1 MVRLALI
8 LVMTLL
14 SSMAGLYGQVF
25 NAVLINSV
33 DTSVL
38 AHASVNVHEIRAQF
52 LTDDHGRLS
61 FRLSDSVRIVSF
73 SIAAIGCRV
82 NLTHKRTNKPL
93 DTIYV
98 EILPRELEGYTM
110 KGLSAENVVRKA
122 VEMMPVNNRDTAY
135 FCSSSYRQYE
145 KINGRYANLLEATPE
160 IMVKVTTHRGR
171 LVPKLAYAATKVRWT
186 EPVFEP
192 CYPELNTIE
201 IPLAENIV
209 HNLENSSLLPTRFSK
224 YRFAFD
230 TTNKDANVYV
240 IKYLINDFSVE
251 KHGVTNLGNSFWG
264 ESYERGVII
273 IDRETYALVGFRRNT
288 YRYRDYT
295 YFVNGGN
302 NWVLPERRYYLEL
315 RDASL
320 DIRYRREKGM
330 WYVDRILYQYTNELY
345 RGGWG
350 KLEFVVTNFY
360 EWQNDGV
367 SKYTTE
373 EHHKNFFPAML
384 VYNKVYDRD
393 KWTNLSIPFLLA
405 DQHQVFMDISN
416 DGKRPIFV
424 TQLPGRK

>member
-1 MVRLALI
+1 
-8 LVMTLL
+8 
-14 SSMAGLYGQVF
+14 MAGLYGQVF

-160 IMVKVTTHRGR
+160 IMVKVRKEKGK
-171 LVPKLAYAATKVRWT
+171 LLPKFAYAVTGVRWT
-186 EPVFEP
+186 EHVFEP
-192 CYPELNTIE
+192 GHPESNSID
-201 IPLAENIV
+201 IPLAENVV
-209 HNLENSSLLPTRFSK
+209 HNLEGSSLLPTRFSK

-230 TTNKDANVYV
+230 TANRDDNVYV

-251 KHGVTNLGNSFWG
+251 KHGVSNLGTSFWG
-264 ESYERGVII
+264 ESYERGVITI
-273 IDRETYALVGFRRNT
+273 ERGSFALVRFQRQT

-320 DIRYRREKGM
+320 DVRYRKENGM
-330 WYVDRILYQYTNELY
+330 WYADRILYQYTNELY

-350 KLEFVVTNFY
+350 KLEFVVTNYY
-360 EWQNDGV
+360 EWQNDGI
-367 SKYTTE
+367 SKYTTDR
-373 EHHKNFFPAML
+373 HHDRFFPAML
-384 VYNKVYDRD
+384 VYDKVYDRE

-405 DQHQVFMDISN
+405 DQHQVFEDLSN
-416 DGKRPIFV
+416 SGSKVLFV
-424 TQLPGRK
+424 EQLPLKK